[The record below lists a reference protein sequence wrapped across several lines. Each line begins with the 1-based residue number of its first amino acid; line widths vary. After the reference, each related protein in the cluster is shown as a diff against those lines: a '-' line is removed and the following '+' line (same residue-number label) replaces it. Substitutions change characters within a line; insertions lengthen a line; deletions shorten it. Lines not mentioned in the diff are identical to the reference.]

1 MGQGRLT
8 NLPVDLG
15 WRIEDGLGVSDV
27 DGRRILDDLGGIVV
41 DQAKVGLEPQLALY
55 GEAAI
60 EQALGVRYTAFEI
73 ANEKN

>member
-1 MGQGRLT
+1 
-8 NLPVDLG
+8 
-15 WRIEDGLGVSDV
+15 
-27 DGRRILDDLGGIVV
+27 VV

-60 EQALGVRYTAFEI
+60 EQALGGRYTAFEI